1 MITPCLLSSLIAQH
15 EDNMNKSRPLA
26 RASAPMK
33 ILIADD
39 DASVVKGFDLILR
52 DAGYNVVGI
61 AHDGM
66 EAVELATAT
75 RPDLILMDIKMPRM
89 DGINAARIINGG
101 EYGNELTPI
110 ILVTA
115 YAEQQ
120 LVQKAKSCGVLGY
133 LVKPVH
139 VDDLVPAIELA
150 YSTAQTINALEGV
163 VDNLTEE
170 LEARK
175 LIEKAKGIL
184 MKHLSIHEDDAM
196 RMMQKESRNQRIKM
210 KDLAQAIIASYS
222 VLS

>member
-1 MITPCLLSSLIAQH
+1 
-15 EDNMNKSRPLA
+15 MNNIRPLN
-26 RASAPMK
+26 RASSAMK

-39 DASVVKGFDLILR
+39 DQSVVKGFDLILR
-52 DAGYNVVGI
+52 DAGYDVVGI

-66 EAVELATAT
+66 EAVEMASST
-75 RPDLILMDIKMPRM
+75 RPDLVLMDIKMPRM
-89 DGINAARIINGG
+89 DGINAARIINSRDSGDS
-101 EYGNELTPI
+101 LIPI

-150 YSTAQTINALEGV
+150 YNTAQTINALEGV
-163 VDNLTEE
+163 VENLTEE

-196 RMMQKESRNQRIKM
+196 RMMQKESRKQRIKM
-210 KDLAQAIIASYS
+210 KELAQAIIASHS

>member
-1 MITPCLLSSLIAQH
+1 
-15 EDNMNKSRPLA
+15 MNKTRPVS
-26 RASAPMK
+26 RASSSMK

-39 DASVVKGFDLILR
+39 DLSVVKGFDLILR
-52 DAGYNVVGI
+52 DAGYEVVGI

-66 EAVELATAT
+66 EAVELASST
-75 RPDLILMDIKMPRM
+75 RPDLVLMDIKMPRM
-89 DGINAARIINGG
+89 DGINAARIINSRESQNG
-101 EYGNELTPI
+101 LIPI

-150 YSTAQTINALEGV
+150 YNTAQTINALEGV
-163 VDNLTEE
+163 VENLTDE

-210 KDLAQAIIASYS
+210 KDLAQAIIASHA

>member
-1 MITPCLLSSLIAQH
+1 
-15 EDNMNKSRPLA
+15 MNDTRPVS
-26 RASAPMK
+26 RASSALK

-39 DASVVKGFDLILR
+39 DQSVVKGFDLILR
-52 DAGYNVVGI
+52 DAGYNVVGV

-66 EAVELATAT
+66 EAVEMASTM
-75 RPDLILMDIKMPRM
+75 RPDLVLMDIKMPRM
-89 DGINAARIINGG
+89 DGINAARIINSRDSGDS
-101 EYGNELTPI
+101 LIPI

-150 YSTAQTINALEGV
+150 YNTAQTINALEGV
-163 VDNLTEE
+163 VENLTEE

-196 RMMQKESRNQRIKM
+196 RMMQKESRKQRIKM
-210 KDLAQAIIASYS
+210 KDLAQAIIASHS

>member
-1 MITPCLLSSLIAQH
+1 
-15 EDNMNKSRPLA
+15 MNDTRPVS
-26 RASAPMK
+26 RASSALK

-39 DASVVKGFDLILR
+39 DQSVVKGFDLILR
-52 DAGYNVVGI
+52 DAGYNVVGV

-66 EAVELATAT
+66 EAVEMASAM
-75 RPDLILMDIKMPRM
+75 RPDLVLMDIKMPRM
-89 DGINAARIINGG
+89 DGINAARIINSRDSGDS
-101 EYGNELTPI
+101 LIPI

-150 YSTAQTINALEGV
+150 YNTAQTINALEGV
-163 VDNLTEE
+163 VENLTEE

-196 RMMQKESRNQRIKM
+196 RMMQKESRKQRIKM
-210 KDLAQAIIASYS
+210 KDLAQAIIASHS

>member
-1 MITPCLLSSLIAQH
+1 MNSERPFNITGS
-15 EDNMNKSRPLA
+15 
-26 RASAPMK
+26 PMK

-39 DASVVKGFDLILR
+39 DQSMVKSFDLILR
-52 DAGYNVVGI
+52 EAGYDVVGI

-66 EAVELATAT
+66 EAVEMANAT
-75 RPDLILMDIKMPRM
+75 RPDIVLMDIKMPRM
-89 DGINAARIINGG
+89 DGINAARIINSRDSH
-101 EYGNELTPI
+101 ENLIPI

-120 LVQKAKSCGVLGY
+120 LVQKAKCCGVLGY

-150 YSTAQTINALEGV
+150 HNTAQTINALEGV
-163 VDNLTEE
+163 VENLTEE

-184 MKHLSIHEDDAM
+184 MQHLSVPEEDAM
-196 RMMQKESRNQRIKM
+196 RMMQKESRKQRIKM
-210 KDLAQAIIASYS
+210 KDLAQAIIASHS

>member
-1 MITPCLLSSLIAQH
+1 
-15 EDNMNKSRPLA
+15 
-26 RASAPMK
+26 MK

-39 DASVVKGFDLILR
+39 DQSVVKGFDLILR
-52 DAGYNVVGI
+52 EAGYNVVGV

-66 EAVELATAT
+66 EAVEMASTL
-75 RPDLILMDIKMPRM
+75 RPDLVLMDIKMPRM
-89 DGINAARIINGG
+89 DGINAARIINGSDSREG
-101 EYGNELTPI
+101 LIPI

-150 YSTAQTINALEGV
+150 YNTAQTINALEGV
-163 VDNLTEE
+163 VENLTEE

-196 RMMQKESRNQRIKM
+196 RMMQKESRKQRIKM
-210 KDLAQAIIASYS
+210 KDLAQAIIASHA

>member
-1 MITPCLLSSLIAQH
+1 MAKT
-15 EDNMNKSRPLA
+15 RPVSKAGL
-26 RASAPMK
+26 PMK

-39 DASVVKGFDLILR
+39 DLSVVKGFELILR
-52 DAGYNVVGI
+52 DAGYDVVGV

-66 EAVELATAT
+66 EAVELASSLH
-75 RPDLILMDIKMPRM
+75 PELVLMDIKMPRM
-89 DGINAARIINGG
+89 DGINAARLINSDDAVK
-101 EYGNELTPI
+101 NLIPI

-120 LVQKAKSCGVLGY
+120 LVQKAKNCGILGY

-150 YSTAQTINALEGV
+150 HNTAHTINALEGV
-163 VDNLTEE
+163 VENLTEE

-175 LIEKAKGIL
+175 IIEKAKGIL
-184 MKHLSIHEDDAM
+184 MKHLFIHEDDAM

-210 KDLAQAIIASYS
+210 KDLAQAIIASHS

>member
-1 MITPCLLSSLIAQH
+1 
-15 EDNMNKSRPLA
+15 
-26 RASAPMK
+26 MK

-39 DASVVKGFDLILR
+39 DQSVVKSFKLILK
-52 DAGYNVVGI
+52 DAGYSVVGV

-66 EAVELATAT
+66 EAVEMASSL

-89 DGINAARIINGG
+89 DGINAARIINGSESRDG
-101 EYGNELTPI
+101 LIPI

-139 VDDLVPAIELA
+139 VDDIVPAIELA
-150 YSTAQTINALEGV
+150 HNTAQTINALEGV
-163 VDNLTEE
+163 VENLTEE

-184 MKHLSIHEDDAM
+184 MRHLSIHEDDAM
-196 RMMQKESRNQRIKM
+196 RMMQKESRKQRIKM
-210 KDLAQAIIASYS
+210 KDLAQAIIASHS
-222 VLS
+222 VLA

>member
-1 MITPCLLSSLIAQH
+1 
-15 EDNMNKSRPLA
+15 MNNIRPLN
-26 RASAPMK
+26 RASSSMK

-39 DASVVKGFDLILR
+39 DQSVVKGFDLILR
-52 DAGYNVVGI
+52 DAGYDVVGI

-66 EAVELATAT
+66 EAVEMASST
-75 RPDLILMDIKMPRM
+75 RPDLVLMDIKMPRM
-89 DGINAARIINGG
+89 DGINAARIINSRDSGDS
-101 EYGNELTPI
+101 LIPI

-150 YSTAQTINALEGV
+150 YNTAQTINALEGV
-163 VDNLTEE
+163 VENLTEE

-196 RMMQKESRNQRIKM
+196 RMMQKESRKQRIKM
-210 KDLAQAIIASYS
+210 KELAQAIIASHS

>member
-1 MITPCLLSSLIAQH
+1 
-15 EDNMNKSRPLA
+15 MNDTRPVS
-26 RASAPMK
+26 RASSALK

-39 DASVVKGFDLILR
+39 DESVVKGFDLILR
-52 DAGYNVVGI
+52 DAGYDVVGV

-66 EAVELATAT
+66 DAVEMASTM
-75 RPDLILMDIKMPRM
+75 RPDLVLMDIKMPRM
-89 DGINAARIINGG
+89 DGINAARLINSRDSGD
-101 EYGNELTPI
+101 NLIPI

-150 YSTAQTINALEGV
+150 YNTAQTINALEGV
-163 VDNLTEE
+163 VENLTEE

-196 RMMQKESRNQRIKM
+196 RMMQKESRKQRIKM
-210 KDLAQAIIASYS
+210 KDLAQAIIASHS